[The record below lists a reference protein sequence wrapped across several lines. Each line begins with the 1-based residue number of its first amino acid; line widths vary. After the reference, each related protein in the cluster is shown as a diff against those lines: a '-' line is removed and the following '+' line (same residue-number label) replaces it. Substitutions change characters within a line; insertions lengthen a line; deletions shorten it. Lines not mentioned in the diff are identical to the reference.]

1 MATDYDAPRKTDDDL
16 SEDSIEELKARR
28 VDTKAGNVDE
38 DEIEAAL
45 REVPGW
51 RREGNEIT
59 RTYSIRYHGGVAMI
73 VHVADVERL
82 IGHHA
87 DIDLRWGRV
96 RFGITTHDAG
106 HRLTPADF
114 DLARLIDE
122 IARAHTAEPDDVP

>member
-1 MATDYDAPRKTDDDL
+1 MTVSDEKTPL
-16 SEDSIEELKARR
+16 SED
-28 VDTKAGNVDE
+28 
-38 DEIEAAL
+38 EITAAL
-45 REVPGW
+45 AEVSGW
-51 RREGNEIT
+51 RRDGDEIT

-106 HRLTPADF
+106 HRLTAADF
-114 DLARLIDE
+114 DLARRIDA
-122 IARAHTAEPDDVP
+122 IAAAHLAEPVDD